1 MKKPNRVMSFLF
13 SLIGQSWAY
22 DEVEEVREVIAT
34 RSFDSLPE
42 RAEIHSKG
50 AASLTDSLAFQ
61 PGLVDLHDELHDTW
75 VYLASLK
82 GRAREMGY
90 ASLAG
95 HLEAAA
101 DSTRDVMEQVAS
113 AAEATV
119 PAPQVPLTR

>member
-1 MKKPNRVMSFLF
+1 MANALTRWFMALLGK
-13 SLIGQSWAY
+13 SWAY
-22 DEVEEVREVIAT
+22 ETVDQVREVIAKN
-34 RSFDSLPE
+34 SFDSLPE
-42 RAEIHSKG
+42 RAQEHAKG
-50 AASLTDSLAFQ
+50 AAGLTDSYAFQ

-75 VYLASLK
+75 IYLASLK
-82 GRAREMGY
+82 GRARGMGY